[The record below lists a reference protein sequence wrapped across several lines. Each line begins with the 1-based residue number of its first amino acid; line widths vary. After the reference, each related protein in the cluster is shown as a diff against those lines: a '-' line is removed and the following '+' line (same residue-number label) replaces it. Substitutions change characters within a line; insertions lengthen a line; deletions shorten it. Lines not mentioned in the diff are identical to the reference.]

1 MLRLPFLALLLAL
14 ALLVGGCGGNDATEA
29 QFQEDIVAAR
39 DEADAE
45 LAQIVE
51 ARSLEDLFERMR
63 TAAVGVRRAAG
74 MVREADTPK
83 EFRDERDDLA
93 ARLIALSD
101 EIVGTVETLEAFP
114 EQANQTKALSFTQ
127 WDAVQA
133 ELESLREQ
141 GIQVPP
147 LERHVPTSEIEP
159 ES

>member
-1 MLRLPFLALLLAL
+1 MLRPLVIACLIALSLLA
-14 ALLVGGCGGNDATEA
+14 AGCGGDDATNAE
-29 QFQEDIVAAR
+29 FQADIVAAR

-51 ARSLEDLFERMR
+51 ATSIEDLYARMR

-114 EQANQTKALSFTQ
+114 EQAAQTKALSFTQ
-127 WDAVQA
+127 WNAVQS
-133 ELESLREQ
+133 ELKSLREQ
-141 GIQVPP
+141 GIKVPP
-147 LERHVPTSEIEP
+147 LERHVPTAEIAP
-159 ES
+159 G